1 MLRIAEGWWRA
12 WPKYGPSR
20 GAFTGQSNHGQPDM
34 IVRHG
39 VCVMDAGQSWAV
51 NLSADPLSTPQD
63 SANMTAIERRASA
76 TLSSIFALRMLGLFL
91 VLPVFALE
99 ARKYPGGDDPALI
112 GLAMGIYGLTQGIL
126 QIPFGIASDK
136 FGRKPVI
143 ILGLLVFAVG
153 SLWAATADTM
163 QGLLVGRALQGA
175 GAVSAAVTAL
185 LADLTRDIVRTKAM
199 ALVGASI
206 GLMFALSLVLSPWLA
221 GWIGLSGLFLL
232 TAVLALGGIAVVH
245 LWVPDAPDTHAPSDR
260 SGLREVLRHS
270 GLMRLNFGVFILH
283 AVQLAMWVAIPA
295 MLVQAGLDKH
305 DHWQIYL
312 PAVVASFVVMGVV
325 FAMERRGYLRAAFLA
340 AVALIAF
347 VELTLL
353 WVASITP
360 SLNALAAMLFLF
372 FCGFNVLEATMPSLT
387 SRVAPV
393 AARGAAMG
401 LYNTLQ
407 SLGFF
412 VGGWLGG
419 LGAKLYGTQGI
430 FVSCTLLMVLWLVV
444 AWPMVVP
451 QPKNA

>member
-1 MLRIAEGWWRA
+1 
-12 WPKYGPSR
+12 
-20 GAFTGQSNHGQPDM
+20 M
-34 IVRHG
+34 IVRYG
-39 VCVMDAGQSWAV
+39 VGVMYAGQWLAV
-51 NLSADPLSTPQD
+51 NLSAASPTAPEDP
-63 SANMTAIERRASA
+63 ANMNAMERRASA

-99 ARKYPGGDDPALI
+99 ARKYPGGDDPAMI

-143 ILGLLVFAVG
+143 ILGLLVFAFG
-153 SLWAATADTM
+153 SVWAGCADNL
-163 QGLLVGRALQGA
+163 QSLLVGRALQGA
-175 GAVSAAVTAL
+175 GAVSAAVTAM
-185 LADLTRDIVRTKAM
+185 LADLTRDVVRTKAM

-206 GLMFALSLVLSPWLA
+206 SLMFALSLVISPWLA
-221 GWIGLSGLFLL
+221 GWIGLSGLFFL
-232 TAVLALGGIAVVH
+232 TAVLALGGMAVVR
-245 LWVPDAPDTHAPSDR
+245 WSVPDEPYTLGSSDR
-260 SGLREVLRHS
+260 SGLAEVVRDS

-312 PAVVASFVVMGVV
+312 PAVVASFVVMGLV
-325 FAMERRGYLRAAFLA
+325 FAMERRGFLRAAFLA
-340 AVALIAF
+340 AVAMIA
-347 VELTLL
+347 VVQLALL

-360 SLNALAAMLFLF
+360 SL
-372 FCGFNVLEATMPSLT
+372 
-387 SRVAPV
+387 
-393 AARGAAMG
+393 
-401 LYNTLQ
+401 YNTLQ

-412 VGGWLGG
+412 AGGWLGG

>member
-1 MLRIAEGWWRA
+1 
-12 WPKYGPSR
+12 
-20 GAFTGQSNHGQPDM
+20 M
-34 IVRHG
+34 IVRLG

-112 GLAMGIYGLTQGIL
+112 GLAMGIYGLTQGVL

-295 MLVQAGLDKH
+295 MLVQAGLEKY

-347 VELTLL
+347 VELALL

-360 SLNALAAMLFLF
+360 SLNALAALLFLF

-387 SRVAPV
+387 SRVAPL

>member
-1 MLRIAEGWWRA
+1 
-12 WPKYGPSR
+12 
-20 GAFTGQSNHGQPDM
+20 M
-34 IVRHG
+34 IVRYE
-39 VCVMDAGQSWAV
+39 VCVVYAGQWLAV
-51 NLSADPLSTPQD
+51 NLSAASPSVPEDP
-63 SANMTAIERRASA
+63 ANMNALERRASA
-76 TLSSIFALRMLGLFL
+76 SLSSIFALRMLGLFL

-99 ARKYPGGDDPALI
+99 ARKYPGGDDPAMI

-143 ILGLLVFAVG
+143 ILGLLVFAIG
-153 SLWAATADTM
+153 SVWAGCADSL
-163 QGLLVGRALQGA
+163 QSLLVGRALQGA
-175 GAVSAAVTAL
+175 GAVSAAVTAM
-185 LADLTRDIVRTKAM
+185 LADLTRDVVRTKAM

-206 GLMFALSLVLSPWLA
+206 SLMFALSLVLSPWLA
-221 GWIGLSGLFLL
+221 GWIGLSGLFFL
-232 TAVLALGGIAVVH
+232 TAVLALGGMAVVR
-245 LWVPDAPDTHAPSDR
+245 WTVPDEPYNLGPSDR
-260 SGLREVLRHS
+260 SGLAEVVRDS

-295 MLVQAGLDKH
+295 MLVQAGLDKL

-312 PAVVASFVVMGVV
+312 PAVVASFVVMGAV
-325 FAMERRGYLRAAFLA
+325 FAMERRGFLRAAFLA
-340 AVALIAF
+340 AVAIIA
-347 VELTLL
+347 VVQLALL

-360 SLNALAAMLFLF
+360 SLHALAALLFLF
-372 FCGFNVLEATMPSLT
+372 FCGFNALEATMPSLT
-387 SRVAPV
+387 SRVAPQ
-393 AARGAAMG
+393 ASRGAAMG

-412 VGGWLGG
+412 AGGWLGG

>member
-1 MLRIAEGWWRA
+1 
-12 WPKYGPSR
+12 
-20 GAFTGQSNHGQPDM
+20 M

-39 VCVMDAGQSWAV
+39 VCVMDAGQSWSV
-51 NLSADPLSTPQD
+51 NLSATSPSTSEDP
-63 SANMTAIERRASA
+63 ANMTAMERRAST
-76 TLSSIFALRMLGLFL
+76 TLASIFALRMLGLFL

-153 SLWAATADTM
+153 SVWAACADSM

-295 MLVQAGLDKH
+295 MLVQAGLEKH

-347 VELTLL
+347 VELALL

-360 SLNALAAMLFLF
+360 SLNALAALLFLF